1 MCDLCIIT
9 FHFDCLN
16 GSLKVIWT
24 ALRGLKE
31 IFTIKLVSKKGGAKS
46 THTMF
51 YIYYWPFCR
60 YNFIIDEIKEKT
72 ENNGEKGRGNGIS
85 KCREPD
91 LNFCRLHEHQSSA
104 NSVRTTKLLNIC
116 NIVKWVRR
124 KGLDNE
130 YLCRF
135 VCYCSKVFF
144 LYLKNSNA
152 HQGCIYLIT
161 NTVKNCNIVKYHYNL
176 KTFYSVVYS
185 YDAKLNFQQSL
196 LNL

>member
-1 MCDLCIIT
+1 MRSPYLITRTQISAELFNVMNRNTMKLVLTCDLCIIT

-72 ENNGEKGRGNGIS
+72 ENNGEEGRGNGIS
-85 KCREPD
+85 KCRESD

-104 NSVRTTKLLNIC
+104 NSVRTTKLLNIS
-116 NIVKWVRR
+116 I
-124 KGLDNE
+124 L
-130 YLCRF
+130 
-135 VCYCSKVFF
+135 
-144 LYLKNSNA
+144 
-152 HQGCIYLIT
+152 
-161 NTVKNCNIVKYHYNL
+161 
-176 KTFYSVVYS
+176 
-185 YDAKLNFQQSL
+185 
-196 LNL
+196 